1 MYPKLMIG
9 GALLAGLLAVAPSVD
24 AAGVVVV
31 RPFYGYYHPHYYG
44 YYGPAFGP
52 AFGWWYGGPVYI
64 PGRTGEL
71 KIDTKDKD
79 ALVYIDGGYLGP
91 AAKTKKFDLRAGVH
105 ELELR
110 DPGGKVMFHEK
121 VSIVPNRTTKVDAMR
136 VVG

>member
-31 RPFYGYYHPHYYG
+31 RPFYYHPHYYA
-44 YYGPAFGP
+44 YYGP
-52 AFGWWYGGPVYI
+52 AFGWWYPGPGPIYI

-91 AAKTKKFDLRAGVH
+91 AGKTKKFDLRTGVH
-105 ELELR
+105 QLELR
-110 DPGGKVMFHEK
+110 DADGKVLFHEK
-121 VSIVPNRTTKVDAMR
+121 VTIAPDRTTKVDAMG